1 MYIYITI
8 EPPFKIHKNQTLGSL
23 LDLYKNSFNTKYIV
37 IEAILWILEA
47 PNFLR

>member
-1 MYIYITI
+1 MYIFITI
-8 EPPFKIHKNQTLGSL
+8 EPPLKIHKNQTIVRL
-23 LDLYKNSFNTKYIV
+23 LDLYNNLFATKYIV